1 VRVVLALESKP
12 KLRRLSQQ
20 NAVKVKRAVMEVT
33 EMAASTSPNSL
44 IHPSRIPN
52 RWVQLVAG
60 IIAMMAIANLQYAWT
75 LFTKP
80 IQAHLH
86 VSLVAV
92 QWTITLFVA
101 LETWLVPFE
110 GYLVDKIGPRFMLGV
125 GAILVG
131 LGWIGAGRSET
142 ISGLYFW
149 YALGGMGAGAV
160 YGGTIGNALKW
171 FPDHRGL
178 CVGLTAGAYGIGTA
192 TTISP
197 IAAMLKTS
205 GYQHTFVFWGMVQG
219 VVVLAAALFLAKPPL
234 GWTPPNWKEK
244 EAKIKAKVRTS
255 AVDMTPIEMLR
266 QPSFYVL
273 YLMLTMLAFGGIVV
287 TVQLNPMASSYHV
300 DNVIVAFGMTAL
312 VLAITVDRILNG
324 LTRPF
329 WGWVSDHIGRENAI
343 FISFILE
350 AIAVFA
356 LLQLIGHPV
365 WFVVLSGLCFFA
377 WGNIYSLFPS
387 ITGDLYG
394 NKWATT
400 NYGIL
405 YTAKGLATLFAAPGA
420 AWLFAKTGSWT
431 KVFWAMIIC
440 DLIAAFMALL
450 WLKPLASRM
459 VKESE
464 RVASGASVTPGT
476 PIKARVVA

>member
-1 VRVVLALESKP
+1 
-12 KLRRLSQQ
+12 
-20 NAVKVKRAVMEVT
+20 
-33 EMAASTSPNSL
+33 MAASSASL

-52 RWVQLVAG
+52 RWIQLVAG
-60 IIAMMAIANLQYAWT
+60 IVAMMAVANLQYAWT

-92 QWTITLFVA
+92 QWTFTLFVA

-110 GYLVDKIGPRFMLGV
+110 GYLVDRIGPRLMLGV
-125 GAILVG
+125 GAFMVG
-131 LGWIGAGRSET
+131 LGWIGSGYAET
-142 ISGLYFW
+142 INSLYFW
-149 YALGGMGAGAV
+149 YGVGGVGAGAV

-197 IAAMLKTS
+197 IAAMLKSS
-205 GYQHTFVFWGMVQG
+205 GYQHTFIVWGIVQG
-219 VVVLAAALFLAKPPL
+219 VVVLAAALFLAKPPE
-234 GWTPPNWKEK
+234 GWTPPDWKAK
-244 EAKIKAKVRTS
+244 EAKIRAKVNTS
-255 AVDMTPIEMLR
+255 SVDMTPWEMLR
-266 QPSFYVL
+266 QPSFYVI
-273 YLMLTMLAFGGIVV
+273 YAMMTMLAFGGLVV
-287 TVQLNPMASSYHV
+287 TAQLNPMASSYHV

-312 VLAITVDRILNG
+312 VLAITVDRLLNG

-329 WGWVSDHIGRENAI
+329 WGWVSDNIGRENAI
-343 FISFILE
+343 FVAFVLE

-365 WFVVLSGLCFFA
+365 WFVALSGLCFFA
-377 WGNIYSLFPS
+377 WGNIFSLFPS

-400 NYGIL
+400 NYGVV
-405 YTAKGLATLFAAPGA
+405 YTAKGVAAAFAGPGA
-420 AWLFAKTGSWT
+420 AWLFAKTGSWN
-431 KVFWAMIIC
+431 KVFWAMIVC
-440 DLIAAFMALL
+440 DLVAAFMALL
-450 WLKPLASRM
+450 WLKPMAHRM
-459 VKESE
+459 VTNAE
-464 RVASGASVTPGT
+464 RSAATGKLGG
-476 PIKARVVA
+476 PIKARGVA

>member
-1 VRVVLALESKP
+1 
-12 KLRRLSQQ
+12 
-20 NAVKVKRAVMEVT
+20 
-33 EMAASTSPNSL
+33 MAASPASL

-52 RWVQLVAG
+52 RWVQLMAG
-60 IIAMMAIANLQYAWT
+60 IVAMMAIANLQYAWT

-131 LGWIGAGRSET
+131 LGWIGAGRAET
-142 ISGLYFW
+142 INGLYFW
-149 YALGGMGAGAV
+149 YALGGIGAGAV

-171 FPDHRGL
+171 FQDHRGL

-197 IAAMLKTS
+197 IASMLKAS
-205 GYQHTFVFWGMVQG
+205 GYQHTFIFWGVVQG
-219 VVVLAAALFLAKPPL
+219 FVVLAAALFLAKPPE

-244 EAKIKAKVRTS
+244 QAKIRGKVKTS
-255 AVDMTPIEMLR
+255 ARDMTPLEMLR

-300 DNVIVAFGMTAL
+300 DNVIVVFGMTAL

-329 WGWVSDHIGRENAI
+329 WGWVSDNIGRENAI

-356 LLQLIGHPV
+356 LLQLISHPV

-400 NYGIL
+400 NYGVL

-420 AWLFAKTGSWT
+420 AWLFSKTGSWT

-450 WLKPLASRM
+450 WLKPLAAR
-459 VKESE
+459 VVRDSE
-464 RVASGASVTPGT
+464 RSAAGTAVTTGSPT
-476 PIKARVVA
+476 IKARVVA

>member
-1 VRVVLALESKP
+1 MV
-12 KLRRLSQQ
+12 
-20 NAVKVKRAVMEVT
+20 
-33 EMAASTSPNSL
+33 TSPSSL
-44 IHPSRIPN
+44 IHPSRIVN
-52 RWVQLVAG
+52 RWAQLIAG

-86 VSLVAV
+86 VTLVAV

-110 GYLVDKIGPRFMLGV
+110 GYLVDKIGPRFMLGI

-131 LGWIGAGRSET
+131 LGWVGSGRAET
-142 ISGLYFW
+142 IGGLYFW
-149 YALGGMGAGAV
+149 YALGGIGAGAV

-171 FPDHRGL
+171 FPDYRGL

-205 GYQHTFVFWGMVQG
+205 GYQHTFIFWGIIQG
-219 VVVLAAALFLAKPPL
+219 FVVLSCSLFLARPPE

-255 AVDMTPIEMLR
+255 AVDMTPWQMLR

-300 DNVIVAFGMTAL
+300 DNVVVAFGMTAL
-312 VLAITVDRILNG
+312 VMAITVDRILNG

-356 LLQLIGHPV
+356 LLQLISHPV
-365 WFVVLSGLCFFA
+365 WFVALSGLCFFA

-387 ITGDLYG
+387 ITGDLFG

-400 NYGIL
+400 NYGVL
-405 YTAKGLATLFAAPGA
+405 YTAKGVATLFAAPGA
-420 AWLFAKTGSWT
+420 AWLFAKTGSWN
-431 KVFWAMIIC
+431 KVFWVMIVC
-440 DLIAAFMALL
+440 DIVAAFMALL
-450 WLKPLASRM
+450 WLKPLARR
-459 VKESE
+459 VVNESE
-464 RVASGASVTPGT
+464 RAASTGKMGA
-476 PIKARVVA
+476 PIKARGVA

>member
-1 VRVVLALESKP
+1 
-12 KLRRLSQQ
+12 
-20 NAVKVKRAVMEVT
+20 MT
-33 EMAASTSPNSL
+33 ASPSSL

-52 RWVQLVAG
+52 RWVQLMAG
-60 IIAMMAIANLQYAWT
+60 IVAMMAIANLQYAWT

-92 QWTITLFVA
+92 QWTFTLFVA

-110 GYLVDKIGPRFMLGV
+110 GFLIDKIGPRFMLGI
-125 GAILVG
+125 GALLVG
-131 LGWIGAGRSET
+131 LSWIGAARAES
-142 ISGLYFW
+142 INSLYFW
-149 YALGGMGAGAV
+149 YGVVGGIGAGIV

-178 CVGLTAGAYGIGTA
+178 CVGLTAGAFGIGTA

-197 IAAMLKTS
+197 IAAMLKSS
-205 GYQHTFVFWGMVQG
+205 GYQHTFLVWGIVQG
-219 VVVLAAALFLAKPPL
+219 VVVLAASLFLARPPM

-244 EAKIKAKVRTS
+244 EIKIKAKVNTS
-255 AVDMTPIEMLR
+255 ARDMTPWEMLR
-266 QPSFYVL
+266 QPSFYVI
-273 YLMLTMLAFGGIVV
+273 YLMLTMLAFGGLVV
-287 TVQLNPMASSYHV
+287 TAQLNPMASSYHV
-300 DNVIVAFGMTAL
+300 DNVVVVFGMTAL

-329 WGWVSDHIGRENAI
+329 WGWVSDNIGRENAI
-343 FISFILE
+343 FIAFILE
-350 AIAVFA
+350 AIAVYL
-356 LLQLIGHPV
+356 LLQLINRPV

-377 WGNIYSLFPS
+377 WGNIFSLFPS

-400 NYGIL
+400 NYGVV
-405 YTAKGLATLFAAPGA
+405 YTAKGVAAAFAGPGA

-431 KVFWAMIIC
+431 KVFWAMIVC
-440 DLIAAFMALL
+440 DVVAAFMALL
-450 WLKPLASRM
+450 WLKPLA
-459 VKESE
+459 
-464 RVASGASVTPGT
+464 
-476 PIKARVVA
+476 ARVVRRSETAAAVVETGTPVKARGLA

>member
-1 VRVVLALESKP
+1 V
-12 KLRRLSQQ
+12 
-20 NAVKVKRAVMEVT
+20 
-33 EMAASTSPNSL
+33 ASTPVTPASL

-52 RWVQLVAG
+52 RWIQLVAG
-60 IIAMMAIANLQYAWT
+60 IVAMMAIANLQYAWT

-86 VSLVAV
+86 VSLEAV
-92 QWTITLFVA
+92 QWTIVLFVA

-110 GYLVDKIGPRFMLGV
+110 GFLVDRIGPRLMLGV
-125 GAILVG
+125 GAICAG
-131 LGWIGAGRSET
+131 LGWIGSGYAET
-142 ISGLYFW
+142 LHGLYFW
-149 YALGGMGAGAV
+149 YGVAGVGAGAV

-178 CVGLTAGAYGIGTA
+178 CVGLTAGAFGIGTA
-192 TTISP
+192 TTIAP
-197 IAAMLKTS
+197 VAQMLKTS
-205 GYQHTFVFWGMVQG
+205 GYQHTFIFWGAIQG
-219 VVVLAAALFLAKPPL
+219 VVVLVASLFLARPPE

-255 AVDMTPIEMLR
+255 AVDMTPWQMLR
-266 QPSFYVL
+266 QPSFYVI
-273 YLMLTMLAFGGIVV
+273 YLMMTMLAFGGIVV

-300 DNVIVAFGMTAL
+300 DKVVVLWGMTAL

-350 AIAVFA
+350 AFAVYA
-356 LLQLIGHPV
+356 LLQLISRPI
-365 WFVVLSGLCFFA
+365 WFVALSGLCFFA

-400 NYGIL
+400 NYGIV
-405 YTAKGLATLFAAPGA
+405 YTAKGVATAFAGPGA
-420 AWLFAKTGSWT
+420 AWLFAKTGSWS

-440 DLIAAFMALL
+440 DVIAAFMALL
-450 WLKPLASRM
+450 WLKPLAKKVVRQSEQT
-459 VKESE
+459 ESLSDI
-464 RVASGASVTPGT
+464 RT
-476 PIKARVVA
+476 PIKARGVA